1 MIMSLEEK
9 KQEVIEDFSVYDEW
23 LDKYE
28 YLIEL
33 GKTLEAYPE
42 EEKTED
48 KLIKGCQS
56 RVWLDYELKDGKLY
70 FRADSDAI
78 ITKGIISLLLSVYSG
93 RTPSEIAADDFD
105 FVEKIGLKENLS
117 PTRANG
123 LVSMIDTIKWIAN
136 DAAAKE
142 QMAGQ
147 AGHDENTQAGH
158 DENTQAGHDE
168 NTQAG
173 HDGAV
178 IPGSTGNPSKDVLS
192 AEDVAALQP
201 LYADVILALKQV
213 YDPEIP
219 VNIYDLGLIYE
230 LNIDKD
236 RKVSIVMTFTAPNCP
251 MADEV
256 MHEVE
261 DCVKRVPGVTGCSI
275 ELTFEPVWDR
285 SMLSEEARVDLGLDY
300 EEDDYGKLS

>member
-1 MIMSLEEK
+1 MTLEEK
-9 KQEVIEDFSVYDEW
+9 KQAVIEEFSMYDEW

-33 GKTLEAYPE
+33 GKALEAYPE
-42 EEKTED
+42 EEKTEE

-78 ITKGIISLLLSVYSG
+78 ITKGIISLLISVYSG
-93 RTPSEIAADDFD
+93 RTPAEIAADDFG
-105 FVEKIGLKENLS
+105 FVDRIGLKENLS

-123 LVSMIDTIKWIAN
+123 LVSMIDTIKWVAN
-136 DAAAKE
+136 EMAEKE
-142 QMAGQ
+142 KMADQ
-147 AGHDENTQAGH
+147 AGHD
-158 DENTQAGHDE
+158 DV
-168 NTQAG
+168 
-173 HDGAV
+173 V
-178 IPGSTGNPSKDVLS
+178 IPGSTGNLSENVLT
-192 AEDVAALQP
+192 AEDVATLQP

-261 DCVKRVPGVTGCSI
+261 DSVKRVPGVTGCSI

-300 EEDDYGKLS
+300 EEDEYGKLS

>member
-1 MIMSLEEK
+1 MTLEEK

-23 LDKYE
+23 LDRYE

-33 GKTLEAYPE
+33 GKALEPYPE
-42 EEKTED
+42 EEKTEE

-56 RVWLDYELKDGKLY
+56 RVWLDYALKDGKLF

-78 ITKGIISLLLSVYSG
+78 ITKGIISLLISVYSG
-93 RTPSEIAADDFD
+93 RTPVEIAADDFG
-105 FVEKIGLKENLS
+105 FVDAIGLRENLS

-123 LVSMIDTIKWIAN
+123 LVSMIGTIKQ
-136 DAAAKE
+136 AAKE
-142 QMAGQ
+142 MAGQ
-147 AGHDENTQAGH
+147 ARQD
-158 DENTQAGHDE
+158 D
-168 NTQAG
+168 
-173 HDGAV
+173 
-178 IPGSTGNPSKDVLS
+178 SVLT

-201 LYADVILALKQV
+201 LYAEVILALKQV

-236 RKVSIVMTFTAPNCP
+236 RKVSILMTFTAPNCP

-261 DCVKRVPGVTGCSI
+261 ESVKRVPGVTGCAI